1 MLKYRPEIDS
11 LRAIAILLVI
21 FFHFDLFGV
30 SGGFIGVDVFFV
42 ISGYLITNII
52 IDETNNNKFSF
63 VKFYI
68 RRF

>member
-63 VKFYI
+63 VKF
-68 RRF
+68 